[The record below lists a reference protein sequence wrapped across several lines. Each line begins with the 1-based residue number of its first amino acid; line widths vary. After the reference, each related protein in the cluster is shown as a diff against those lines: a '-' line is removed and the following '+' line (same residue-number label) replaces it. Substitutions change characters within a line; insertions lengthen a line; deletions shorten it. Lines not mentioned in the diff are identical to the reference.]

1 MPGPLFQVARR
12 FYVMDMAQKKRSQG
26 RASRPSR
33 DDIRSLLSREDW
45 STIGHL
51 GLWSAFADEAAV
63 RRLAAL
69 SKAERRAFFE
79 HYAHIMEA
87 EPDRSTATPPPT
99 VAADLRLFDLS
110 PTADLAQIHSRY
122 RALALSF
129 HPDRLDGD
137 TGLMQEINEAYQRLQ
152 EWAR

>member
-1 MPGPLFQVARR
+1 M
-12 FYVMDMAQKKRSQG
+12 
-26 RASRPSR
+26 
-33 DDIRSLLSREDW
+33 
-45 STIGHL
+45 
-51 GLWSAFADEAAV
+51 
-63 RRLAAL
+63 
-69 SKAERRAFFE
+69 
-79 HYAHIMEA
+79 
-87 EPDRSTATPPPT
+87 STATPPPT

-122 RALALSF
+122 HALAMSF